1 MATFIKLFVA
11 LCAIA
16 LLAATQPGASPEGR
30 WLTEKKNGIVEI
42 FRCSGGDVLCGRLL
56 WFRLKPGDANLDLEN
71 SDPKQRNRP
80 LCGLVFMTGF
90 KPADPNNW
98 EDGRVYNSDDG
109 NTYHA
114 TMRLQPD
121 GTLRL
126 HGYIVVTLIG
136 ASEIWTRHTG
146 PVPSCP
152 GR

>member
-1 MATFIKLFVA
+1 MGAFVKRSSA
-11 LCAIA
+11 LCALI
-16 LLAATQPGASPEGR
+16 LLGTTQPGSSPEGR
-30 WLTEKKNGIVEI
+30 WLTEKKNGVVEI
-42 FRCSGGDVLCGRLL
+42 FRCSGGDVLCGRLV
-56 WFRLKPGDANLDLEN
+56 WFRLKLGDSNLDLSN
-71 SDPKQRNRP
+71 SDAQLRNRP

-90 KPADPNNW
+90 RPAEPNNW
-98 EDGRVYNSDDG
+98 EDGRVYNTDDG

-126 HGYIVVTLIG
+126 RGYFVVTLIG

-146 PVPSCP
+146 PVPACP